1 MTKKIL
7 SLTLAAVMLLTALFS
22 LSSSA
27 ASFTRGDVD
36 ADEKISSADAR
47 LALRGAVGLENLTAD
62 FLMRADVDADG
73 TVSPADAR
81 TILRASVGLDTI
93 FQSSCQHQVKK
104 WSPVLQQNG
113 ETAPYHIG
121 TCVICGEKLFADH
134 ELEPAITTA
143 PTCTKDGW
151 AVETCVCGLTGDT
164 VVVPA
169 QHTWEEIEGTKK
181 EATCTEDGSVNVK
194 CVVCGK
200 TDTLTVP
207 KGHIPGLEPDCTHP
221 QVCTRCG
228 EVLAPSLGHKYKTGA
243 FVTITKGMRCERCGE
258 IGVPGFN
265 DLVNVLKDGTHTFSV
280 VTLNSSSSEPPKRSG
295 ITDALIGIIE
305 ALAKKQGEELDL
317 TSMLNDLNF
326 ADSENM
332 YVKNQRLTRNSFNL
346 YSKDTVSEL
355 TEGDIVSI
363 TTEEMTGI
371 DFLKTLPD
379 TFSQDSSAQ
388 NSRTYDLTK
397 LKQTPIGAVRK
408 VTVTLA
414 PERHSEL
421 ADPQNT
427 PISRIDNM
435 LSAMADVDADSL
447 MGELNMSSEEI
458 AEIPIFGPIIEA
470 STISLDSV
478 ATITL
483 HYYFDAVTNA
493 PIAAYYDDA
502 VSIQFVVDTYLNE
515 ITFEKTDKKTGSL
528 EFNIANDIDSYF
540 FFDDYFNN

>member
-1 MTKKIL
+1 MMKKIL
-7 SLTLAAVMLLTALFS
+7 SLTLAAIMLLTALFS
-22 LSSSA
+22 FSA
-27 ASFTRGDVD
+27 NAANVMRGDVD
-36 ADEKISSADAR
+36 KDEKISPADAR
-47 LALRGAVGLENLTAD
+47 LALRGAVGLEELTAD
-62 FLMRADVDADG
+62 FLLRADVDADG
-73 TVSPADAR
+73 TVTPADAR
-81 TILRASVGLDTI
+81 TILRTAVGLDSI
-93 FQSSCQHQVKK
+93 FQSSCRHQVKK
-104 WSPVLQQNG
+104 WSTVLTRDGQAASYHTGVCVVCG
-113 ETAPYHIG
+113 ET
-121 TCVICGEKLFADH
+121 LFADH
-134 ELEPAITTA
+134 EFEPAITTA

-194 CVVCGK
+194 CAVCGA
-200 TDTLTVP
+200 TDTQIVP
-207 KGHIPGLEPDCTHP
+207 KGHTPGVEADCTHP

-228 EVLAPSLGHKYKTGA
+228 EALSPALGHRYKAGA
-243 FVTITKGMRCERCGE
+243 FITITKGMRCERCGE
-258 IGVPGFN
+258 IGMPGFN
-265 DLVNVLKDGTHTFSV
+265 DLVNGLKDGTHTFSA

-317 TSMLNDLNF
+317 ASMLNDLNF

-332 YVKNQRLTRNSFNL
+332 YVRNQRLTRSSFNL
-346 YSKDTVSEL
+346 YSKDVVSEL
-355 TEGDIVSI
+355 TESDIVSI

-371 DFLKTLPD
+371 DFIKSLPD
-379 TFSQDSSAQ
+379 TFSQDSSSSK
-388 NSRTYDLTK
+388 SRTYDLTK

-421 ADPQNT
+421 ADPKNT

-435 LSAMADVDADSL
+435 LSAIADVDADSL
-447 MGELNMSSEEI
+447 MGELNMSSDEI
-458 AEIPIFGPIIEA
+458 ADIPIFGPIIEA
-470 STISLDSV
+470 STITIDSV

-540 FFDDYFNN
+540 FFDDYFND